1 MMSRPF
7 KIHTI
12 REEAAA
18 TKGNLQ
24 KKQIAPFGSA
34 GRYFQSQKG
43 LEVKDTNS
51 SSKKREVLERLES
64 RFLEQYKRQQRE
76 PKAAIILRDGELQ

>member
-1 MMSRPF
+1 MSRPF
-7 KIHTI
+7 KNPHNSRGGSGNK
-12 REEAAA
+12 REPPEE
-18 TKGNLQ
+18 
-24 KKQIAPFGSA
+24 KQIAPFGSA

-64 RFLEQYKRQQRE
+64 RFLEQYKTQHRE